1 GIQGYGANPPSIGI
15 DFFEGPFADPNDGV
29 DNDRDCTV
37 DEFVAGGC
45 DPEPR
50 TERIIMAKF
59 LYFNNDGQP
68 NGNPTTAEN
77 AYNYMIGRWRDNTKM
92 VYGGNGYP
100 GSGGAVP
107 SINSGLMFPGA
118 TDRQYGWG
126 VGGSC
131 QNPIATP
138 FDWSEFAPG
147 PGANPN
153 VPADRRFVQSAG
165 PFTLQPGAVNYVTIG
180 VVWARASSGGARGSF
195 NLLLKA
201 DSKSQALFDNC
212 FKTIDGPDAPDV
224 DITEL
229 DQELILT
236 FSYLPTSNNYRLG
249 YRELDPVIKA
259 LNENRPPGT
268 AAYDSVYRFEG
279 FKVYQLSASNVS
291 TGELEDQSKARLVYQ
306 GDVQNGVDRIIN
318 WEFDPDLEQ
327 SVPYLA
333 VSGANKGVNM
343 TLKLTRDAF
352 AEGSDQ
358 LVNFKKYYYTV
369 IAYGYNLYA
378 RYDIVTDTGQQKPY
392 LPGRNNVRTY
402 TGIPHKTA
410 PIFDGL
416 VLNSAYGDQPQ
427 VRRMEGTGNGGNL
440 IEIDSLDVIRILE
453 NGFVPTPLYKK
464 NAAPISIKVIDPTA
478 VPDQDLR
485 LFVYN
490 GSPGSAASVTDT
502 SRWYA

>member
-1 GIQGYGANPPSIGI
+1 
-15 DFFEGPFADPNDGV
+15 
-29 DNDRDCTV
+29 
-37 DEFVAGGC
+37 
-45 DPEPR
+45 
-50 TERIIMAKF
+50 
-59 LYFNNDGQP
+59 
-68 NGNPTTAEN
+68 
-77 AYNYMIGRWRDNTKM
+77 
-92 VYGGNGYP
+92 
-100 GSGGAVP
+100 
-107 SINSGLMFPGA
+107 
-118 TDRQYGWG
+118 
-126 VGGSC
+126 
-131 QNPIATP
+131 
-138 FDWSEFAPG
+138 
-147 PGANPN
+147 ANPN

-378 RYDIVTDTGQQKPY
+378 RYDI
-392 LPGRNNVRTY
+392 
-402 TGIPHKTA
+402 
-410 PIFDGL
+410 
-416 VLNSAYGDQPQ
+416 
-427 VRRMEGTGNGGNL
+427 
-440 IEIDSLDVIRILE
+440 
-453 NGFVPTPLYKK
+453 
-464 NAAPISIKVIDPTA
+464 
-478 VPDQDLR
+478 
-485 LFVYN
+485 
-490 GSPGSAASVTDT
+490 
-502 SRWYA
+502 